1 MAQGIIKK
9 TTKPSGGA
17 PKRPPSKTTK
27 PGPRQV
33 APKKIALIK
42 QKKLNKK
49 LSSGLVA
56 KTERTLAQKA
66 GHLEILAGGKKSKA
80 KAGDNKGGQKK

>member
-9 TTKPSGGA
+9 TTKPSAG
-17 PKRPPSKTTK
+17 PRRPPSKTTK

-33 APKKIALIK
+33 APKKISLIK
-42 QKKLNKK
+42 QNKLNKK
-49 LSSGLVA
+49 ISSGLVA